1 MGRLLAGLVPELSLL
16 VSERNGIDGKQ
27 PTKRQGILGCTLLV
41 MVLIA
46 HVILQAQLLSSMP
59 LLRQMPPRSWPQ
71 PRLPIL
77 RA

>member
-27 PTKRQGILGCTLLV
+27 PTKRQGILGYTLLV

-46 HVILQAQLLSSMP
+46 HVILQVPDLCRTGARNPSGSAPVLNAP
-59 LLRQMPPRSWPQ
+59 LETDAS
-71 PRLPIL
+71 
-77 RA
+77 